1 MSGSFCTHEQVLKAL
16 EQLAAVYETVIP
28 IASEASAFTDT
39 RFGTS
44 EELLERLLTM
54 LAEEGE
60 DAVFSYIRSDVLKN
74 RRKKE

>member
-1 MSGSFCTHEQVLKAL
+1 MSENITK
-16 EQLAAVYETVIP
+16 
-28 IASEASAFTDT
+28 
-39 RFGTS
+39 
-44 EELLERLLTM
+44 ELLERLLTM